1 MLIKEKFGSKVREL
15 RRNAGYSQEEFA
27 SRASLDRTY
36 LSSIE
41 RGERN
46 VSIEV
51 AEKIAKAL
59 KIKIINLFE
68 F

>member
-1 MLIKEKFGSKVREL
+1 MKFGKRLREL
-15 RRNAGYSQEEFA
+15 RKNAGHSQEELAFKA
-27 SRASLDRTY
+27 TLDRTY
-36 LSSIE
+36 VSSIE

-51 AEKIAKAL
+51 VEKIAAAL
-59 KIKIINLFE
+59 EIKITNLFE